1 MFFEERCSLDN
12 WDVFV
17 HLHAVLCGMQKVVL
31 IFLHLKWFK
40 LILIVVNY
48 CQKNSRRFS
57 YLILLSHYSET
68 TSSTTSFWYQRK
80 FSCCFSSK
88 LISQNANLH
97 FLSDEKKPHYQ
108 KYIQCDIIT
117 TSLLEE
123 WDHQATWLTRPAV
136 FSNTNISL
144 LALWKYQRKAW
155 KNLLCNYRY
164 YLQLQ
169 KVATQFL

>member
-88 LISQNANLH
+88 LISQNANLQ
-97 FLSDEKKPHYQ
+97 FSCQMKRNLTIKNIFSVILSQLHYLRNETIRPHGSPDQ
-108 KYIQCDIIT
+108 
-117 TSLLEE
+117 
-123 WDHQATWLTRPAV
+123 
-136 FSNTNISL
+136 
-144 LALWKYQRKAW
+144 
-155 KNLLCNYRY
+155 
-164 YLQLQ
+164 
-169 KVATQFL
+169 QFLAIQI